1 VPTHA
6 EKRFLPYTP
15 EQMFALVADIESY
28 PQFLPWCVGTRI
40 RSRTQEADGREL
52 VLADMIIGYKMFRER
67 FTSRVRLKPHDRI
80 DVEYSEGPFRYL
92 TNHWT
97 FVTSP
102 GGTTIDFFVDFEF
115 RSRVLQ
121 AMIGVVFSEAVRIMV
136 GAFEKRAVQI
146 YGKSPPTV

>member
-1 VPTHA
+1 MPTHA

-67 FTSRVRLKPHDRI
+67 FTSRVRLKPHARI

-102 GGTTIDFFVDFEF
+102 GGTTIDFFVDEA
-115 RSRVLQ
+115 RDPT
-121 AMIGVVFSEAVRIMV
+121 AVRI
-136 GAFEKRAVQI
+136 GARRERPRGLPARLEVRGGDPSWLQRF
-146 YGKSPPTV
+146 GF